1 VTKRASTK
9 AAAKNSSSSL
19 MPQLSTATW
28 LLILVAALCVVGVVM
43 VGSASSVISISLY
56 GSPWSIFF
64 KEVMWMVLG
73 VIVLMVSM
81 RIDYHRWRRWA
92 PVMLIAAM
100 VLLVVVLAPGLGVT
114 SGGSSRWIGFGQIRI
129 QPSELMKLALALF
142 GADLVAKR
150 LDAGGSTRMIV
161 GPLVI
166 VAALAAG
173 LVVVQ
178 PDLGTAIVLMVITL
192 ALLFASGI
200 SRSVL
205 IKGIVGVTA
214 AVFLLA
220 IAMPYR
226 RERLLSFINP
236 GAKANGSGYQVV
248 QSLIGMGSGHLLGL
262 GLGNSREKWGLL
274 PNAHTD
280 FIFSVIGEE
289 LGLVGAL
296 TVIVLI
302 GAFAMKCFKAAES
315 APDRFGQLLGTALAA
330 WIVSEAIINIG
341 AVLGVLPV
349 TGIPLP
355 FISFG
360 GSSLLITMAAAGIM
374 INIARQ
380 GDRRVKRP
388 RRSTSKRSGSSG
400 SARRPA
406 KVR

>member
-1 VTKRASTK
+1 MPYLSNSTW
-9 AAAKNSSSSL
+9 
-19 MPQLSTATW
+19 M
-28 LLILVAALCVVGVVM
+28 LILIAALCIIGVVI

-64 KEVMWMVLG
+64 KEVMWMVIGAG
-73 VIVLMVSM
+73 VLLITVRV
-81 RIDYHRWRRWA
+81 DYHRWRKFA
-92 PVMLIAAM
+92 PIIVIGTFILLLI
-100 VLLVVVLAPGLGVT
+100 VLAPGLGVT

-142 GADLVAKR
+142 GADIIAKR
-150 LDAGGSTRMIV
+150 QDSGDSTKMVIA
-161 GPLVI
+161 PLVI
-166 VAALAAG
+166 VAAIAAG

-200 SRSVL
+200 AGKILTR
-205 IKGIVGVTA
+205 GIVIVTA

-226 RERLLSFINP
+226 RARLLSFVNP
-236 GAKANGSGYQVV
+236 GAKADGSGYQVV
-248 QSLIGMGSGHLLGL
+248 QSLIGLGSGHLFGL

-296 TVIVLI
+296 TVIVLV
-302 GAFAMKCFKAAES
+302 GVFAFKCLKAAEC
-315 APDRFGQLLGTALAA
+315 APDRFGALLCVGLTA
-330 WIVSEAIINIG
+330 WIISEAIINIG

-360 GSSLLITMAAAGIM
+360 GSSLLITMAAAGM
-374 INIARQ
+374 MVNIARQ
-380 GDRRVKRP
+380 GGERP
-388 RRSTSKRSGSSG
+388 TKLLPRSSTKSGGRPKSSAHRSG
-400 SARRPA
+400 RPTR
-406 KVR
+406 VR